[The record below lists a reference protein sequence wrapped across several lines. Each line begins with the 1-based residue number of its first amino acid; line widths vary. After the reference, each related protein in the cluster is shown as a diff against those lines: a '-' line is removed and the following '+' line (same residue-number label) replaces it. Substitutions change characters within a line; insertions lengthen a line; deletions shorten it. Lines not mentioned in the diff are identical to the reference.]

1 MTNPTP
7 EVELIARLRDDDTDP
22 VMLRQAADLIEA
34 QAAELEA
41 EVSKLRGAIS
51 WIEPPFVDATTSH
64 DELKKRVGFCVAD
77 AKRAA
82 LGEQP

>member
-1 MTNPTP
+1 MTANDML
-7 EVELIARLRDDDTDP
+7 LIARLRDDDTDP

>member
-1 MTNPTP
+1 MTANDML
-7 EVELIARLRDDDTDP
+7 LIARLRDDDTDP

-34 QAAELEA
+34 QAAKLEA

-82 LGEQP
+82 LGE

>member
-7 EVELIARLRDDDTDP
+7 EAELIARLRDDDTDP